1 MSGAQFRVTA
11 PNPDYSGATGDCQFN
26 KGIYI
31 GPVPDGTRLYF
42 EQAGYHVHLLEGD
55 AEIAGVEGSLLDP
68 VDPAELKGSAL
79 DRALEAAGLPSD
91 GTVEDKRARLAFFA
105 ESYAEDEGG
114 EPIQTGGPD
123 LPPAEE
129 LKGQALADALDQAGL
144 SKDGTADEK
153 RARLA
158 AFQAGQ
164 AAGSDTTQ
172 NGA

>member
-1 MSGAQFRVTA
+1 MTATRYRVTA
-11 PNPDYSGATGDCQFN
+11 PNPEYSGATGDCQFN
-26 KGIYI
+26 KGVYV
-31 GPVPDGTRLYF
+31 GEVADGTRLYF

-55 AEIAGVEGSLLDP
+55 AEIDGVEGSLLDP

-91 GTVEDKRARLAFFA
+91 GTVEDKRDRLTQFA
-105 ESYAEDEGG
+105 ASYAEDPG
-114 EPIQTGGPD
+114 EQTGGPD
-123 LPPAEE
+123 LPPAED